1 MNLLRI
7 EIGWPQL
14 KALQEV
20 FETGKTRAT
29 LFTYP
34 YLDQL
39 RSEKRLLRYKSGN
52 RQIIESVEGF
62 DNFYRETFLTAYER
76 YTSFFERTRVKADGR
91 RPYSLYDL
99 ETLIFIENNKAILQ
113 PQLTTERFFSSQLF
127 RGSKYLENNQ
137 SVLKA
142 VLQILEIN
150 AFPKS
155 DPKDQQWRLVIDCPD
170 PRCIVLCENLA
181 NLKVP
186 DAAIELNTE
195 LWYVGGNNTR
205 ILENLSPSHLTLPIY
220 YLCDWDYDGLRIYS
234 TIKKIISEKGNNL
247 ILLHPQELTPRLA
260 VDSPYHNSDWKYHL
274 PFSGLNE
281 VDFNLKERESIRE
294 LIRSKQWIE
303 EESQAFDVWLSGIL
317 K

>member
-1 MNLLRI
+1 MNLLRV

-14 KALQEV
+14 KALNEI
-20 FETGKTRAT
+20 FETGRTKAA

-34 YLDQL
+34 YLERL
-39 RSEKRLLRYKSGN
+39 RAEKRLLRYKSGN
-52 RQIIESVEGF
+52 RQIIEAGEGF
-62 DNFYRETFLTAYER
+62 NNFYRETFLKAYER
-76 YTSFFERTRVKADGR
+76 YAGFFERTEVKADGR

-99 ETLIFIENNKAILQ
+99 ETLIYIENNKSILQ

-155 DPKDQQWRLVIDCPD
+155 DPKDQQWRLVIDCPE

-186 DAAIELNTE
+186 DAAIELNAE

-205 ILENLSPSHLTLPIY
+205 ILENLSATHLNLPIY

-234 TIKKIISEKGNNL
+234 TIKRIISEKGSNL
-247 ILLHPQELTPRLA
+247 ILLYPQETIQRLA

-274 PFSGLNE
+274 SFSGLNE
-281 VDFNLKERESIRE
+281 IDFDLKEKELIRE

-303 EESQAFDVWLSGIL
+303 EEGQAFEVWLSG
-317 K
+317 KRK

>member
-7 EIGWPQL
+7 AIGWPQL
-14 KALQEV
+14 KALNEV
-20 FETGKTRAT
+20 FETGKTRAA

-34 YLDQL
+34 YLERL
-39 RSEKRLLRYKSGN
+39 RAEKRLLRYKSGN
-52 RQIIESVEGF
+52 RQIIEAGEGF
-62 DNFYRETFLTAYER
+62 NNFYQETFLTAYKR
-76 YTSFFERTRVKADGR
+76 YKSFFERTGVEADGR

-99 ETLIFIENNKAILQ
+99 ETLIYIENNKAILQ

-205 ILENLSPSHLTLPIY
+205 ILENLSPRHLTLPIY

-234 TIKKIISEKGNNL
+234 TIKRLILEKGSNL
-247 ILLHPQELTPRLA
+247 ILLSPQESTQRLA

-274 PFSGLNE
+274 PFSGLYE
-281 VDFNLKERESIRE
+281 KDFDPKEKELIRE

-303 EESQAFDVWLSGIL
+303 EEGQAFEVWLLGRR